1 MVEIIS
7 VLEIKNN
14 KFKNCDY
21 ETISKAIKIAKEN
34 NLKNLT
40 IILAKDSNEIN
51 YELEHFHLEK
61 VNIFNYKDEQE
72 YNSKFKKEIILE
84 IIKENTPGIILF
96 PGNDFGKSI
105 APRLSAKL
113 NIPLLTD
120 CVEIEYNNQEIS
132 ATRPIFTGKILQKNK
147 ILNSGCII
155 TIKPNSFSIEKE
167 ETSTIELN
175 IVNEIQC
182 ENNRIK
188 LIEIKKP
195 ETEKI
200 DVSDADII
208 VSGGRGLQS
217 ADKFNI
223 IENLAEVLGA
233 ATGASRAVVDAGWRP
248 YSEQVGQTGK
258 IVAPKLYIA
267 CGISGAVQH
276 QVGIINSK
284 IIVAINKDPNAP
296 IFKFADYGIVG
307 DVFEIV
313 PALTD
318 EFKNTLEK

>member
-1 MVEIIS
+1 
-7 VLEIKNN
+7 
-14 KFKNCDY
+14 
-21 ETISKAIKIAKEN
+21 
-34 NLKNLT
+34 
-40 IILAKDSNEIN
+40 
-51 YELEHFHLEK
+51 K

-284 IIVAINKDPNAP
+284 IIVAINK
-296 IFKFADYGIVG
+296 
-307 DVFEIV
+307 
-313 PALTD
+313 
-318 EFKNTLEK
+318 